1 MLGEVQLSAW
11 PTREKKSK
19 SVSIASPRNTGG
31 GSTRDSGHPHGAGL
45 ACVAVTLS
53 VDLSDL
59 SPAASL
65 KRVHLW
71 ALAVPRSRVW
81 VLTWKGDRKLA
92 VHLPQRWRLF
102 PWKVACWSP

>member
-19 SVSIASPRNTGG
+19 SVPIASPRNTGG
-31 GSTRDSGHPHGAGL
+31 GSKRDSGASLG
-45 ACVAVTLS
+45 CVAVTLS

-59 SPAASL
+59 SRAASL

-71 ALAVPRSRVW
+71 ALAVLCSRVW
-81 VLTWKGDRKLA
+81 VLTWKGDR
-92 VHLPQRWRLF
+92 
-102 PWKVACWSP
+102 S